1 MSAAGATRP
10 PPVPASGPHADAA
23 VSTDPLAGKPASTGP
38 LAGLVVLE
46 LAQIM
51 AGPSCGALLADL
63 GADVVKVE
71 RIPGGDDTRRY
82 AEPQVNGESA
92 AFMMM
97 NRNKRGIAVDLKTEG
112 GRRVLQRLAAR
123 ADVLVEN
130 YRRGALVGLG
140 LGFDALHAL
149 NPALIYCSISGYG
162 RTGPAADKG
171 GFDLIAQGVSGL
183 MSITGEPGRPP
194 VKVGSPVTDLNAGIL
209 AALGIV
215 SAYVHRLKTG
225 QGQFVD
231 TSLMEAGIHQTA
243 WQAAIFFATGVAPG
257 PGGSA
262 HVLAAP
268 YQAFPTAD
276 GWINIGGANQAN
288 WERIARLVDAPEL
301 ITDPRFATNSARM
314 ANREELAQLLA
325 DHLRTRPTQAW
336 LHKLDAAGIPA
347 GPINDIGQMAADPQ
361 VRAREMV
368 VELDHPVAGRTKA
381 LGVPVKFAATPGGIR
396 RPAPTFGQHTS
407 EVLQQHGFTAAEV
420 HTLAAEGAVALG

>member
-1 MSAAGATRP
+1 MTMTAKTVQAP
-10 PPVPASGPHADAA
+10 
-23 VSTDPLAGKPASTGP
+23 TGP

-63 GADVVKVE
+63 GADVIKVE
-71 RIPGGDDTRRY
+71 KMPGGDDTRRY

-97 NRNKRGIAVDLKTEG
+97 NRNKRSIAIDLKTEG
-112 GRRVLQRLAAR
+112 GREVLRRLAAR
-123 ADVLVEN
+123 ADVLTEN
-130 YRRGALVGLG
+130 YRRGALDRLGVG
-140 LGFDALHAL
+140 FEALHAI

-162 RTGPAADKG
+162 RSGPAADKG

-183 MSITGEPGRPP
+183 MSITGEPGGAP
-194 VKVGSPVTDLNAGIL
+194 VKVGSPVTDMNAGLL

-215 SAYVHRLKTG
+215 SACVHRMKTG

-243 WQAAIFFATGVAPG
+243 WQAAIFFATGVSPG

-288 WERIARLVDAPEL
+288 WERIARVVGVAEL
-301 ITDPRFATNSARM
+301 IGDARFIDNSARM
-314 ANREELAQLLA
+314 AHRELLA
-325 DHLRTRPTQAW
+325 DLLGRRLRLRSTRDW
-336 LHKLDAAGIPA
+336 LADLDAAGIPA
-347 GPINDIGQMAADPQ
+347 GPIQSIGEMASDPQ
-361 VRAREMV
+361 TLAREMV
-368 VELDHPVAGRTKA
+368 VELQHPVAGPTKA
-381 LGVPVKFAATPGGIR
+381 LGVPVKFSATPGNIR
-396 RPAPTFGQHTS
+396 RPAPTFGQHTR
-407 EVLQQHGFTAAEV
+407 EVLLQHGYTGAEIDE
-420 HTLAAEGAVALG
+420 LAQAGAVGLDASSRS